1 MKLFRVIVNGL
12 LLEGLV
18 LSLLLDTIHLAK
30 AQDSSPQVQA
40 LSARIMSELN
50 NSLACSAA
58 LIEAQAR
65 IKALETKPAPQKE
78 DK

>member
-1 MKLFRVIVNGL
+1 MKLFRGIVNGL

-18 LSLLLDTIHLAK
+18 LSLLLGTIHLAK

-50 NSLACSAA
+50 NSLTCSAA

-65 IKALETKPAPQKE
+65 IKALEAKPAPQKE